1 MLKRAWQSAMIGLA
15 RSPVAGRFMQAN
27 RATSSLAS
35 KYVAGQTAAQGVK
48 VAEELLSP
56 LNLRSSLFYLG
67 EYVSRVDLVAE
78 NVANKLAVA
87 RALGERGLD
96 VHVSVDPTQIGQS
109 VDRGLAH
116 GNALRIAEE
125 IRTAAGNRSGMHCLM
140 FDMEDASVVD
150 TTIALHD
157 ELRGKGLPV
166 ALTLQAYLRRTV
178 NDMRAQIRAGSRV
191 RLVKGAFAADSGI
204 AYTREI
210 EIKASFRS
218 LVEMMLSAAARD
230 QGFYPVFATH
240 DDRLQRFAV
249 DLAGRNGWKP
259 GQYEFEMLLG
269 VRSQLAHDLA
279 RRGERVRLYL
289 PFGRDWWPYAV
300 RRIGENPRN
309 AMLLARS
316 LVGSAG
322 RGETRAA
329 SR

>member
-1 MLKRAWQSAMIGLA
+1 MLPHAWQSALISLA
-15 RSPVAGRFMQAN
+15 RSPVAGRFMQGS
-27 RATSSLAS
+27 RAASFLAS
-35 KYVAGQTAAQGVK
+35 KYVAGPTADQAVK
-48 VAEELLSP
+48 LAEDLLSS
-56 LNLRSSLFYLG
+56 LNIRGALFYLG

-109 VDRGLAH
+109 VDRRLAH
-116 GNALRIAEE
+116 DNALRIAEAV
-125 IRTAAGNRSGMHCLM
+125 RTAAGDRPGFHCLM

-157 ELRGKGLPV
+157 ELRGQGLPV

-178 NDMRAQIRAGSRV
+178 DDMRGEVRAGARV
-191 RLVKGAFAADSGI
+191 RLVQGAFAADSRI
-204 AYTREI
+204 AYTRRKDA
-210 EIKASFRS
+210 KANFRS
-218 LVEMMLSAAARD
+218 LIEMMLSAQAREK
-230 QGFYPVFATH
+230 GFYPILATH
-240 DDRLQRFAV
+240 DDRLQQFAI

-269 VRSQLAHDLA
+269 VRSRLAHDLA

-316 LVGSAG
+316 LVS
-322 RGETRAA
+322 
-329 SR
+329 